1 MLLGTVA
8 LAVAFTGPGSFSL
21 DAAMDLG
28 LSGPAWGFAAAALA
42 AIGALVML
50 ASRSQDVL
58 PTQEV
63 TEEHPAA

>member
-42 AIGALVML
+42 AIGSLVML

-63 TEEHPAA
+63 TEEHRAA